1 MKDWSLKVDA
11 NDDQRLTAGT
21 DASSLARETTESPG
35 SFDVLLGRGKTHTG
49 HPGNKR
55 LQTVLSMHSVRYN
68 ATTSRKEKTA
78 ITQEIVQIIH
88 SESDPPGRFLK
99 FDKDANGW
107 VEVDDAWARIKVS
120 HAIRYA
126 SRYKKRKAPPAN
138 SEPSSQET
146 NTTGSDTSRRREAR
160 HQERPR
166 DGSPLVFDESI
177 LAGLGHDLHSANDT
191 NDDDDDD
198 NASVL
203 YDQIHHSNE
212 DSVPP

>member
-21 DASSLARETTESPG
+21 DASSLARETTEESPG

-107 VEVDDAWARIKVS
+107 VKVDDAWARIKVS

-126 SRYKKRKAPPAN
+126 SRYKKRKSPLAN
-138 SEPSSQET
+138 SEPSSQDA
-146 NTTGSDTSRRREAR
+146 NTTGSDTSRHREAR

-166 DGSPLVFDESI
+166 DASPLVFDASI
-177 LAGLGHDLHSANDT
+177 LAGLGHDIHFPNDT
-191 NDDDDDD
+191 NDDDDDT
-198 NASVL
+198 SVL
-203 YDQIHHSNE
+203 YHQSHHTNE
-212 DSVPP
+212 EPVPP